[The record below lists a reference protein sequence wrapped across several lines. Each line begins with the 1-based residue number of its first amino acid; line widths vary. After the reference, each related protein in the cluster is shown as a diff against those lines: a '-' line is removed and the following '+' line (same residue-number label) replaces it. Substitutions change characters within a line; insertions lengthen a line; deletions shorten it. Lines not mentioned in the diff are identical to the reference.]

1 MTARNWLEEFLNE
14 AEAARLCH
22 KCYCTTCGAVPF
34 RNGLR
39 MAVNSVDPTSK
50 EDWWVRFLRLWLTVP
65 RASRADFRR
74 AWNEQQSAIV
84 TEALIGLSYMAVD
97 AHFDALRLIMLELQ
111 DGFYGFRPPALADKL
126 GTSPAGMVLHL
137 MKEHARQRE
146 YGSHEANMQ
155 RDQEQAKLRRAERA
169 RQHALRLEAKK
180 VRDAIRQKGRS

>member
-1 MTARNWLEEFLNE
+1 MTERNWLEEFLDE
-14 AEAARLCH
+14 AKAARLCH

-39 MAVNSVDPTSK
+39 MAAAAADPTSK
-50 EDWWVRFLRLWLTVP
+50 EDWWVRFLQLWLTVP
-65 RASRADFRR
+65 GAGRDGFRH

-84 TEALIGLSYMAVD
+84 TDALIGLSHMAVTT
-97 AHFDALRLIMLELQ
+97 HFNALRLIILELHH
-111 DGFYGFRPPALADKL
+111 GFYGFWRPALADKL
-126 GTSPAGMVLHL
+126 GTSPAGMVLRL

-146 YGSHEANMQ
+146 YRSFEANMQ

-180 VRDAIRQKGRS
+180 VRDSMWQMGRS